1 MEFTAGEKAA
11 VLVEALPYIKS
22 FYGQTVV
29 VKYGGHAMTDPAL
42 KQGVMQDIILMKY
55 VGMNPVLVHG
65 GGPEITGWLARLG
78 RESNFVSGQRVT
90 NAADMEVVGMVLAGK
105 VNKELVAAIAHL
117 GGRAIGLCGH
127 DGRLLEAEKKL
138 VDGQDLGYVGD
149 VTRVNAGILHT
160 LMAEGYI
167 PVVASIG
174 AGRDGESYNINAD
187 FVAAEVAGALQAAKL
202 VLLTD
207 VTGVLAEPGNP
218 ASLLSS
224 VTAGEVAELIG
235 RGVISAGMIPKV
247 QCCLRALEAGVGR
260 AHIIDGRLPHAILLE
275 IFTNEGIG
283 TMVVRGEGIC

>member
-1 MEFTAGEKAA
+1 MELSATEKAA

-22 FYGQTVV
+22 FYGKTVV
-29 VKYGGHAMTDPAL
+29 IKYGGHAMTDPAL
-42 KQGVMQDIILMKY
+42 KQEVMQDLILMKY

-78 RESNFVSGQRVT
+78 RESNFVAGQRVT
-90 NAADMEVVGMVLAGK
+90 SVEDMEVVGMVLAGK
-105 VNKELVAAIAHL
+105 VNKELVAAINHL
-117 GGRAIGLCGH
+117 GGRAVGLCGQ

-138 VDGQDLGYVGD
+138 ANGWDLGYVGD
-149 VTRVNAGILHT
+149 VTRVNTGILHI

-174 AGRDGESYNINAD
+174 TGPAGESYNINAD
-187 FVAAEVAGALQAAKL
+187 FVAAEIAGALQAAKL

-207 VTGVLAEPGNP
+207 VAGVLADPGNP

-224 VTAGEVAELIG
+224 VTAGEVAELVG
-235 RGVISAGMIPKV
+235 GGAISAGMIPKV

-283 TMVVRGEGIC
+283 TMVVR